1 MQRNA
6 AHRGNRGDRDTTN
19 GATHSAGALLP
30 SAERYRTP
38 RSAEPLGTA
47 VGPRRAATRRSWLAT
62 GGATASAAVL
72 AACGLGGSQPAQPGG
87 APATTGTAKAGPL
100 YLLDHS
106 LQQSVR
112 DVLLRRIAEF
122 ESKFPGT
129 KIEFDDATPDNSK
142 KFPVLVAA
150 GVFPDVSVTHTA
162 FVDQYPFLADLKPIL
177 AKDGAI
183 KASDYFTAV
192 INAFNVP
199 VDGTPRQIGIPRE
212 AHATILYYNRNAV
225 QAAGLKEPTKDWTHT
240 DFVEM
245 GLKLRTWTNDPATA
259 TWGIFNGTGLGG
271 ASSGL
276 ATYWSFGGEFFSDD
290 GTQCLIDRPQ
300 AREAFQYLNDLV
312 VRHHIAA
319 SPAETA
325 ASGLTGS
332 SQVQFGTGRYAM
344 YACNQNCSPTTAGV
358 EMNFGWDFQAVP
370 QVPNRKRGT
379 RLAANAYG
387 LLTQGQNKNPDLGW
401 ELIKHLVGAEG
412 SKQLV
417 EGATL
422 YMSHKA
428 AADTWVE
435 TLQRLGGARNGKVVA
450 EVLENWARREQTLL
464 KGWGKAMAPI
474 NREWTA
480 VLNGERGLGE
490 AINIAKA
497 EAEAILKVERAAG

>member
-1 MQRNA
+1 MMRRRSA
-6 AHRGNRGDRDTTN
+6 P
-19 GATHSAGALLP
+19 HSSREHGQTAGTIK
-30 SAERYRTP
+30 AERR
-38 RSAEPLGTA
+38 
-47 VGPRRAATRRSWLAT
+47 VTRRGWLAT
-62 GGATASAAVL
+62 GAATASLGVL
-72 AACGLGGSQPAQPGG
+72 AACGVTGSQPAEPGG
-87 APATTGTAKAGPL
+87 GPATTSSAKGGPL
-100 YLLDHS
+100 YFLDHT
-106 LQQSVR
+106 LQQAVR
-112 DVLLRRIAEF
+112 DVMVKRIDEF

-129 KIEFDDATPDNSK
+129 RIEHDDASPDNSQ

-150 GVFPDVSVTHTA
+150 GTFPDVSVTHTA
-162 FVDQYPFLADLKPIL
+162 FVDQYPFFTDLKTYL
-177 AKDGAI
+177 AKDGSL

-192 INAFNVP
+192 FNAFNVP
-199 VDGTPRQIGIPRE
+199 VSGSPRQLGIPRE

-225 QAAGLKEPTKDWTHT
+225 QAAGMPEPTKDWTAA
-240 DFVEM
+240 DFVEF
-245 GLKLRTWTNDPATA
+245 GLKLRNWTNDPATA
-259 TWGIFNGTGLGG
+259 TWGVFNGTGLGG

-276 ATYWSFGGEFFSDD
+276 ATYWSHGAEFFSED

-300 AREAFQYLNDLV
+300 AREALQYLLDLV

-319 SPAETA
+319 SPAESA
-325 ASGLTGS
+325 ASGLTGAG
-332 SQVQFGTGRYAM
+332 QAQFATGRYAM

-358 EMNFGWDFQAVP
+358 EMSFGWDFMAVP

-417 EGATL
+417 QSATL
-422 YMSHKA
+422 FMSHKA
-428 AADTWVE
+428 SADTWVE

-450 EVLENWARREQTLL
+450 DVLENMARREQTLI

-474 NREWTA
+474 HREWTA

-497 EAEAILKVERAAG
+497 